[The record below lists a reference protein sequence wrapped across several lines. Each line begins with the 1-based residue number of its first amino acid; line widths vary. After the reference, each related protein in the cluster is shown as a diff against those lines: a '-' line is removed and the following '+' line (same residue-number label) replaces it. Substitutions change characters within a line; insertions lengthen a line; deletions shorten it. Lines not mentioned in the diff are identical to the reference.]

1 MNCSTCAIE
10 QVLTEPR
17 AIHVEYC
24 CMVCR
29 GIDPDWSE
37 LDEIIENLL
46 CQWALKTSQSWAIE
60 NQPS

>member
-29 GIDPDWSE
+29 GIDLDRSE
-37 LDEIIENLL
+37 LDEVIERLL
-46 CQWALKTSQSWAIE
+46 LEQNRSVMKE
-60 NQPS
+60 RQPAKSS